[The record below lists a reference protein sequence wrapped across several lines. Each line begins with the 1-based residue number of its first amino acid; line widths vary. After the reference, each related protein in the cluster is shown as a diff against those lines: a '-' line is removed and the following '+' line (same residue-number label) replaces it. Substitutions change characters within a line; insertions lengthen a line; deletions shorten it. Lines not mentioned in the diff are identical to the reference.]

1 MILNKFYFQKLKNL
15 VFSKYQISML
25 NSKIKDVTFVTGVRD
40 AQNTK
45 DTMKDT
51 LKWLIKKII

>member
-15 VFSKYQISML
+15 VVFSKYQVSML
-25 NSKIKDVTFVTGVRD
+25 NSKIKDVTSVTGVRD

-45 DTMKDT
+45 DTMK
-51 LKWLIKKII
+51 IP

>member
-15 VFSKYQISML
+15 VVFSKYQVSML
-25 NSKIKDVTFVTGVRD
+25 NSKIKDVTSVTGVRD

-51 LKWLIKKII
+51 LKWLIKK

>member
-25 NSKIKDVTFVTGVRD
+25 NIKIKDVTSVTGVRD

>member
-15 VFSKYQISML
+15 VVFSKYQVSML
-25 NSKIKDVTFVTGVRD
+25 KSKIKDVTSVTGVRD

-51 LKWLIKKII
+51 LKWLIKK

>member
-15 VFSKYQISML
+15 VVFSKYQVSML
-25 NSKIKDVTFVTGVRD
+25 NSKIKDVTSVTDVRD

-51 LKWLIKKII
+51 LKWLIKK

>member
-1 MILNKFYFQKLKNL
+1 MILNKFYFRKLKNL